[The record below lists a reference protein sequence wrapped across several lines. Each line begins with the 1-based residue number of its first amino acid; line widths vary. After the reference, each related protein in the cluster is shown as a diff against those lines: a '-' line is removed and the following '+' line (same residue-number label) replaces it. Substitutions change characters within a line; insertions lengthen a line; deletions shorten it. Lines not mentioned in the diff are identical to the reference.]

1 MPLIL
6 AVSRSR
12 VTGGSF
18 RYSITLP
25 LSWVKYWQEKGFE
38 IKRVEFT
45 EDSEG
50 RIVLKPVLTPRD
62 FEVSEPEP
70 IPAIPAAD
78 LATFVASHS

>member
-18 RYSITLP
+18 RYGITLP
-25 LSWVKYWQEKGFE
+25 LSWVKYWDEKGFE

-45 EDSEG
+45 EDEEG
-50 RIVLKPVLTPRD
+50 RIILKPILTPKG
-62 FEVSEPEP
+62 FEVPDPEP
-70 IPAIPAAD
+70 QVPAVD
-78 LATFVASHS
+78 LATLTASRS